1 MSGQAPTMND
11 SIKQYDRLHSCGRD
25 DALTIEQANAEGCKF
40 YDNEATRQAFADF
53 RECFRSFCE
62 EQNSIEGEPFAQESP
77 SIRQFLDLHKATKR
91 PSRRLK
97 IGVKA
102 PPVIS
107 IGRQSGTFQQSS
119 APPAPRSLRVE
130 EKPSAT
136 ATILEAPVA
145 AVEKMSVTNDS
156 FEAFVRSTSNGL
168 FADAVFFLPKDNEAD
183 FLKNK
188 SEYAKRHGFRGKQ
201 ETLDKLVRFR
211 SVMRAGNWSEA
222 NNIEIVSLTGRTHK
236 VADITFNFSSLD
248 DCLADSSQIPIV
260 KMVSSAPLKR

>member
-1 MSGQAPTMND
+1 
-11 SIKQYDRLHSCGRD
+11 
-25 DALTIEQANAEGCKF
+25 
-40 YDNEATRQAFADF
+40 
-53 RECFRSFCE
+53 
-62 EQNSIEGEPFAQESP
+62 
-77 SIRQFLDLHKATKR
+77 
-91 PSRRLK
+91 
-97 IGVKA
+97 
-102 PPVIS
+102 
-107 IGRQSGTFQQSS
+107 
-119 APPAPRSLRVE
+119 
-130 EKPSAT
+130 
-136 ATILEAPVA
+136 
-145 AVEKMSVTNDS
+145 MSVTNDS

>member
-1 MSGQAPTMND
+1 MND
-11 SIKQYDRLHSCGRD
+11 SIKKYDRLHSYGRD

-107 IGRQSGTFQQSS
+107 IGRQTDTFQQSR
-119 APPAPRSLRVE
+119 APPAPRSLKVE
-130 EKPSAT
+130 KKAT
-136 ATILEAPVA
+136 ATILEAPAA
-145 AVEKMSVTNDS
+145 AVGKMSVADDS
-156 FEAFVRSTSNGL
+156 FEAFVRSSSSL
-168 FADAVFFLPKDNEAD
+168 FDDAVFFLPKDNKAD

-201 ETLDKLVRFR
+201 EILDKLVHFR
-211 SVMRAGNWSEA
+211 SLMRAGNWSEA
-222 NNIEIVSLTGRTHK
+222 NNIEMVSLTNRTHK
-236 VADITFNFSSLD
+236 VADITFNFKSLD
-248 DCLADSSQIPIV
+248 DCLADSDQIPIV